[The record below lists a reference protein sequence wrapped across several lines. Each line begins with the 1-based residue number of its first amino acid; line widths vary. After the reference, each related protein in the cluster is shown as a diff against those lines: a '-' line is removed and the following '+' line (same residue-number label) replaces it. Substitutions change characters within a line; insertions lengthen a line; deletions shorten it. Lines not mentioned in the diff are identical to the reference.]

1 MAYTALLM
9 FLISCIILLLLSSS
23 SISAQP
29 VQYACSGP
37 SGVNQTTNST
47 TYITNLNSLL
57 NSLSSNATSSDI
69 GFYNTTIGDGSDKVY
84 GLFLCRGDITHQ
96 DCQNCVLT
104 ASEEIKPICSNMITA
119 ISWYDYCLI
128 RYSNQSIFSILQQ
141 EPVTY
146 RSGPSDVTNLD
157 KYNQTVRDLMSGL
170 VREAAY
176 GSSTPKYYAAGQV
189 NYSTGYNTVYGL
201 VQCTPDI
208 TKDECNRCLSGSVS
222 DIPKKHYP
230 KQEGRVLKP
239 SCTLWYQFNF
249 AFFNQQVPSPPA
261 TPPSTNSTSHQDKRS
276 NSTVNVTIVVII
288 VIAATITI
296 IIIIVLYLRLG
307 RKQNLKVEGTI
318 PSFYISWICDW
329 PIQTKRY
336 FPDKLKFL
344 GFEPFQLHPHPLN
357 TNY

>member
-1 MAYTALLM
+1 MANTGLLM
-9 FLISCIILLLLSSS
+9 RLISSILLLFLLS
-23 SISAQP
+23 SISTTAQP
-29 VQYACSGP
+29 TGFACTDP
-37 SGVNQTTNST
+37 SGVNHTTNST
-47 TYITNLNSLL
+47 TYLANLNLL
-57 NSLSSNATSSDI
+57 FNSLSTNAISSDT
-69 GFYNTTIGDGSDKVY
+69 GFSNTTIGYGSDKVY

-222 DIPKKHYP
+222 DIPKKHY
-230 KQEGRVLKP
+230 L
-239 SCTLWYQFNF
+239 
-249 AFFNQQVPSPPA
+249 FFQ
-261 TPPSTNSTSHQDKRS
+261 STNKRS
-276 NSTVNVTIVVII
+276 NSTVNVTVVVII
-288 VIAATITI
+288 VIAGTITI

-307 RKQNLKVEGTI
+307 RKHKLKVE
-318 PSFYISWICDW
+318 
-329 PIQTKRY
+329 
-336 FPDKLKFL
+336 
-344 GFEPFQLHPHPLN
+344 EPVEGELMLRLSMSAI
-357 TNY
+357 TW